1 MDVLKTADWI
11 IDLGPDGGDSG
22 GYVVAAG
29 PPETAVSRTKQRQVV
44 KAAKDYLR
52 RRGIRPVAYR
62 FDIASV
68 AWDPEAGYQVRL
80 IKRNPKMFSLV
91 NIDMDGVEQAL
102 REITLLIKGPGPD
115 SLEKMVRLAL
125 EFESSSTQSFYRTA
139 MTLSNPEVGRFLQ
152 NMGLDSA
159 NHLKS
164 VIGTM
169 KRANDYSQGEAK
181 KPVWFTEFGVAS
193 RWTGISGEDIAKLY
207 VECYAWCRRRDVLEL
222 GHWG

>member
-1 MDVLKTADWI
+1 MELQKALKPI
-11 IDLGPDGGDSG
+11 EELE
-22 GYVVAAG
+22 AAMA
-29 PPETAVSRTKQRQVV
+29 ELYTRYSDRLKE
-44 KAAKDYLR
+44 
-52 RRGIRPVAYR
+52 
-62 FDIASV
+62 
-68 AWDPEAGYQVRL
+68 DPEATAFFAGLSQDEKSHQQVVQYQVRL

-164 VIGTM
+164 VQEFAEKRGFLPSAPP
-169 KRANDYSQGEAK
+169 KRASDS
-181 KPVWFTEFGVAS
+181 S
-193 RWTGISGEDIAKLY
+193 RG
-207 VECYAWCRRRDVLEL
+207 
-222 GHWG
+222 